1 MANLSTKITNIV
13 SQDTLERISAEY
25 KKHQIKTRGRKPH
38 LQKLFA
44 KFKVKQPDLELLY
57 GVMGGS
63 AAVHELLQRD
73 IQVAVD
79 DVSLTLESL
88 LGEIRSRIPQMSDK
102 DLVES
107 AKVLMQVDRPQPA
120 VTISNNFDIN
130 KKIAQRLI
138 EVED

>member
-88 LGEIRSRIPQMSDK
+88 LGEIRNRIPQMSDK

-120 VTISNNFDIN
+120 VNISNNFDIN